1 MNGTRAAVA
10 SSTMSR
16 TGIFALVLASTLFAS
31 NAFADD
37 AETPPPAATDN
48 RAASSPRPSAETSW
62 YGYQTLFVDASAL
75 GVGMLAPKGGMGFA
89 YAGVATY
96 AIGAPIV
103 HAVHGN
109 GKMALADVALRIGAP
124 IGAGFVGGIVGAATA
139 EGGGLA
145 GLGHMMVGVMYGA
158 LAGVGLAVALD
169 SIVLARED
177 VRGARSP
184 RPSDDKSADAPRPAP
199 QHARLVP
206 TLAPSPTGFTGG
218 VAGTF

>member
-1 MNGTRAAVA
+1 MLQFA

-37 AETPPPAATDN
+37 AETPPPAAAETP
-48 RAASSPRPSAETSW
+48 AAKETSW

-89 YAGVATY
+89 YAGLATY
-96 AIGAPIV
+96 AVGAPVV
-103 HAVHGN
+103 HVFHGN
-109 GKMALADVALRIGAP
+109 GKMALADVALRVGAP

-139 EGGGLA
+139 TDSGLA
-145 GLGHMMVGVMYGA
+145 GLGHVMVGMMYGA
-158 LAGVGLAVALD
+158 LAGVGIAVALD
-169 SIVLARED
+169 SIVLAREEIPATKKAD
-177 VRGARSP
+177 V
-184 RPSDDKSADAPRPAP
+184 PRPAP
-199 QHARLVP
+199 QQHARLVP